1 MVRVIVPLIGG
12 ASTSVRPS
20 TGNVVDVGSSSNRF
34 KDLYISG
41 NIIGGSTITGT
52 GDASADVI
60 VKSGTLTSN
69 ITLLETIIAGT
80 TPLAA
85 EYLFFFK
92 RGTNIHTQK
101 TLIMF
106 DGSGNAYS
114 QEYAIMTS
122 NGPLVDISV
131 TVGGSGAIE
140 VRATKTGSDVVYK
153 FTRTIL
159 Q

>member
-1 MVRVIVPLIGG
+1 MVDL
-12 ASTSVRPS
+12 
-20 TGNVVDVGSSSNRF
+20 GSSTNKF
-34 KDLYISG
+34 KDLYLSG
-41 NIIGGSTITGT
+41 NIIGGSTITDTT
-52 GDASADVI
+52 GDGNASSNVI
-60 VKSGTLTSN
+60 VKSGTIGSSL
-69 ITLLETIIAGT
+69 IDTIIAGT

-101 TLIMF
+101 TLIMS